1 MMFIER
7 TYYFAKPG
15 KERETLAVRRKAC
28 RVRVGIQLPAGH
40 IYARADTGEPNHP
53 DVTWECRFASL
64 EEHAAD
70 LAARAASPA
79 FEAVRAEMRACIARF
94 ERYFFKLEPTDLPNG
109 VGELDLRGHSLAP
122 RELAFR
128 SGAET
133 LKGYLFL
140 PPGAGPFPCMIS
152 NHGSGIAQGTLDVSR
167 PGSAALLMSW
177 GIAVFLPHRRGYGNS
192 PGPAWRSE
200 VPAAPGTPDYDAQLC
215 ARLDRESDDVLAALD
230 CVSGL
235 NEIRSDHIGVMGS
248 SFGGVNTLLAAAK
261 SERFRCAVEFAG
273 AAMNWEIAPA
283 LREKMLDAAR
293 KALPPIF
300 FIQAANDYSAAPTA
314 ALAAARKAAGKPVQ
328 SVIYPAFGVNAE
340 EGHFLE
346 RSGFALWGDDVRR
359 FLESHL

>member
-1 MMFIER
+1 MFIER

-15 KERETLAVRRKAC
+15 KERETLAVRRLAC
-28 RVRVGIQLPAGH
+28 RVRVGIGLQAGR
-40 IYARADTGEPNHP
+40 IYGRADANEPNHP

-79 FEAVRAEMRACIARF
+79 FEGVRAEMRSCIARF
-94 ERYFFKLEPTDLPNG
+94 ERYVFKLEATELPNG
-109 VGELDLRGHSLAP
+109 VGELGLRGHSLEP
-122 RELAFR
+122 REIAFR
-128 SGAET
+128 SGEQT

-140 PPGAGPFPCMIS
+140 PPGPGPFPCVIS
-152 NHGSGIAQGTLDVSR
+152 NHGSSIAQGTLDVSR

-177 GIAVFLPHRRGYGNS
+177 GIASFLPHRRGYGNS

-200 VPAAPGTPDYDAQLC
+200 VPAEPGTPDYDAQLS
-215 ARLDRESDDVLAALD
+215 ARLERESDDVLAALD

-235 NEIRSDHIGVMGS
+235 DRIRSDHVGVMGS

-261 SERFRCAVEFAG
+261 SERFRCAIEFAG
-273 AAMNWEIAPA
+273 AAMNWEIAPS

-314 ALAAARKAAGKPVQ
+314 ALAKVRKAAGKPVQ
-328 SVIYPAFGVNAE
+328 SAIYPAFGVNAE

-346 RSGFALWGDDVRR
+346 KSGFVLWGDDVRS
-359 FLESHL
+359 FLEHHL